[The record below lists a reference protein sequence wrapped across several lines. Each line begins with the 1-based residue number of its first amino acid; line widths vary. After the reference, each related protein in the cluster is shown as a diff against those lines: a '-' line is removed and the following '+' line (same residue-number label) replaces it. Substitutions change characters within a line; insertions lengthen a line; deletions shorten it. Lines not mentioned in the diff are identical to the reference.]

1 MKGTGLGMVLVAGL
15 LACAGAASTASVPK
29 FELVWSHGAVG
40 TDLRLVAVADD
51 GSAAGTFR
59 HQDSSQH
66 AVFFNGQTVKEIGAK
81 IGPGSVATDM
91 NDRHQI
97 VGYRSLR
104 PNVTT
109 GDLTNSKLD
118 DSQKPH
124 AFLYGGGKVRLLTQP
139 SYATAV
145 NDEGVVVGT
154 FLTSDQSLHAF
165 AWLTGGLRWAP
176 LPKNKF
182 IDLGAGSARAV
193 NTSSTS
199 WNVEIA
205 GPADAA
211 ARYYTLN
218 VLTGKFSART
228 VNLAGAI
235 TTVNTASRGGGYQV
249 SKATSFNQLPV
260 LVNLRTGRMTAL
272 GLPAP
277 FTNGVVNVV
286 TDAGDPFGDLFNQAG
301 DLEAATWVKGR
312 PVNVNS
318 WFTKAQLLG
327 HKLTGIADAN
337 TNGQFVGSAEVSGDT
352 WAYIASPTPAY
363 KLANVVAW
371 VAQTSQTVFAHGTR
385 RALTKAYGASKRG
398 ASADTCKYVHQ
409 AVSANYADL
418 RKVGFYPRNALIDDL
433 DEIEYELH
441 CGGKIT
447 LPHGMPFHR

>member
-1 MKGTGLGMVLVAGL
+1 MTRTGLGMLLVTGL
-15 LACAGAASTASVPK
+15 LAFAGAASTASTPR
-29 FELVWSHGAVG
+29 FELVWAHGAVG
-40 TDLRLVAVADD
+40 TELRLVAVADD

-59 HQDSSQH
+59 HQDMSQH
-66 AVFFNGQTVKEIGAK
+66 AVFFNGRTVKEIGSK
-81 IGPGSVATDM
+81 IGPGSVVTGM

-97 VGYRSLR
+97 VGYRSVR

-109 GDLTNSKLD
+109 GDLLSSKLD

-124 AFLYGGGKVRLLTQP
+124 AFLYGGGRTQLLTQP

-165 AWLTGGLRWAP
+165 AWMTGGLRWAP
-176 LPKNKF
+176 VLKNKF
-182 IDLGAGSARAV
+182 IDLGAGSAHAV
-193 NTSSTS
+193 NNSSTN
-199 WNVEIA
+199 WNVEIG
-205 GPADAA
+205 GPANAA
-211 ARYYTLN
+211 APYYTLN
-218 VLTGKFSART
+218 VLTGKFTART
-228 VNLAGAI
+228 VKFPGAI
-235 TTVNTASRGGGYQV
+235 TTVNTASRGGGYQL
-249 SKATSFNQLPV
+249 SKETHNQLPV
-260 LVNLRTGRMTAL
+260 LVNLRKGAMAAL

-312 PVNVNS
+312 PVNLNS
-318 WFTKAQLLG
+318 WFTKGQLLG
-327 HKLTGIADAN
+327 HKLSGIADAN
-337 TNGQFVGSAEVSGDT
+337 TNGQLVGSAEVSGDT
-352 WAYIASPTPAY
+352 WAYIASPTPTY

-371 VAQTSQTVFAHGTR
+371 VAQTSRTVFAPGTG

-398 ASADTCKYVHQ
+398 ASADACKYVHQ
-409 AVSANYADL
+409 AVAANYADL

-441 CGGKIT
+441 CSGKIT
-447 LPHGMPFHR
+447 PAHGMPFHR